1 MNALA
6 SWWGARASGER
17 RGISVGAAV
26 VGLLLFVAFVWL
38 PLERAR
44 TRVATDLPALGASVK
59 EMRAQAEQV
68 KSLRTMPS
76 RASAT
81 NVPLATLVANGTLA
95 LGLPDARVSTLDAQR
110 LKLTAADVA
119 WTRLL
124 EWISAAQAV
133 HGLAVDAATI
143 EALPSPGR
151 VHAELV
157 LVAP

>member
-1 MNALA
+1 MNLLA
-6 SWWGARASGER
+6 SWWGARSSSER
-17 RGISVGAAV
+17 RGISIGVAIAA
-26 VGLLLFVAFVWL
+26 LLLFVAFVWL

-44 TRVATDLPALGASVK
+44 ARLASELPVLGASVR

-68 KSLRTMPS
+68 KALRAMPS

-95 LGLPDARVSTLDAQR
+95 LGLPDARVSTLDARR
-110 LKLTAADVA
+110 LKLTTADVA

-143 EALPSPGR
+143 DALPSPGR
-151 VHAELV
+151 VRAELV

>member
-1 MNALA
+1 MNAVTA
-6 SWWGARASGER
+6 WWNARSSSER
-17 RGISVGAAV
+17 RVLSAGGVIV
-26 VGLLLFVAFVWL
+26 VLVLFVTFVWL

-44 TRVATDLPALGASVK
+44 TRLAADLPALAASVT

-68 KSLRTMPS
+68 KVLRAMPA
-76 RASAT
+76 RAESS

-95 LGLPDARVSTLDAQR
+95 QGLTDARVATLDAKH
-110 LKLTAADVA
+110 LKLTAGDVA

-124 EWISAAQAV
+124 EWISTVQAA
-133 HGLAVDAATI
+133 HGLTVDGATI

-151 VHAELV
+151 VRAELI